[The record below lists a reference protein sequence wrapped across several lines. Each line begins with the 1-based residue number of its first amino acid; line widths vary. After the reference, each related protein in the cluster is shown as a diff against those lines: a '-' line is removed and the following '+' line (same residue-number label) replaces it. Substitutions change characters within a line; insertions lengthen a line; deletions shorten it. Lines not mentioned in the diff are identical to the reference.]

1 VDFAPGIAEPA
12 SVLNV
17 RVLVTGSRGFVGRW
31 LLDHL
36 HARGDQTVAL
46 DAEVDVTDAPTLT
59 DAVTGAAPD
68 AICHLA
74 AQASV
79 GASWRD
85 QTATYAVNTL
95 GALNVVEAA
104 MACNRPPRV
113 LLISSA
119 EVYGRV
125 TAGELPLREDHA
137 FCPVSPYAASKAA
150 AELIGL
156 QAWLGR
162 GLEVMR
168 ARPFNHT
175 GPGQRPGFVV
185 PALARQV
192 AAAATS
198 GTGVLETGNLEVR
211 RDITDVRDVV
221 RAYRDL
227 LEYGAAGEAYNVCRG
242 EAVSIAA
249 VARRLLELIGM
260 DLEIVIDPARVRPVD
275 IPELR
280 GDPTRLNAA
289 TGWVPEISL
298 DDTLAAVLAYWQ
310 AQTGSMEP
318 AG

>member
-1 VDFAPGIAEPA
+1 
-12 SVLNV
+12 V

-36 HARGDQTVAL
+36 DARGDHTVAL
-46 DAEVDVTDAPTLT
+46 DAEVDVTDAPALT

-79 GASWRD
+79 GASWKD

-95 GALNVVEAA
+95 GALNVIGAA
-104 MACNRPPRV
+104 VACNRPPRV
-113 LLISSA
+113 LLVSSA

-125 TAGELPLREDHA
+125 TPGELPLREDHP

-156 QAWLGR
+156 QAWLGQ

-175 GPGQRPGFVV
+175 GPGQRPDFVV

-198 GTGVLETGNLEVR
+198 GTRVLETGNLDVR

-227 LEYGAAGEAYNVCRG
+227 LEHGAPGQAYNVCRG
-242 EAVSIAA
+242 EAVSIAT
-249 VARRLLELIGM
+249 VARRLLDLIGI

-275 IPELR
+275 LPELR
-280 GDPTRLNAA
+280 GDATRLRVA

-310 AQTGSMEP
+310 EQTRSTKP